1 MPVARGTQPLTQGA
15 EPLTKDTQT
24 LAPNTLPRPN
34 STKLVAARHTWTAA
48 ASSAPPTSPQRAQ
61 QQQEGGPRAPEWK
74 GGPGGP
80 LHEQGCEVQPL
91 MCVMGKDSC
100 MIERG
105 RQVSR
110 REEPLHGEEDLEQA
124 GRGMRMSMD
133 EKKNL
138 LTPRANGHWDPT
150 CSQKQSLR
158 AAACVQVQQSKPWP
172 KPELSEIP
180 CVEIKEMKGPHELS
194 GSLAPIHSGSMEV
207 CGQYKLVK
215 KLGIENP

>member
-158 AAACVQVQQSKPWP
+158 ANTLLNTRIRALASYLCAACPVRAAAWWP
-172 KPELSEIP
+172 CAASPSNCKQRDDSAE
-180 CVEIKEMKGPHELS
+180 
-194 GSLAPIHSGSMEV
+194 
-207 CGQYKLVK
+207 
-215 KLGIENP
+215 